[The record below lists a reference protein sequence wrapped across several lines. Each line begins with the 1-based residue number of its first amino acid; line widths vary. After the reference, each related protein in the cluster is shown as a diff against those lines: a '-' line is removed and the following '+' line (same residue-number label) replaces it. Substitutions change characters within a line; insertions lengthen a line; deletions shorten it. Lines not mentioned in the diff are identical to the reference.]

1 MATPQRPK
9 RMFKG
14 QERASRYEVDRQPKA
29 RMEQMASEHQDVL
42 QNIEFVLVNE
52 HRADPTIDD
61 RHVDAALK
69 TALGGA
75 EPEDSRAIDL
85 AEQLASIRQMRE
97 DVPEPVWLECLRVV
111 QQSLKRHSNLRPGER
126 TYLIFAG
133 RFVT

>member
-42 QNIEFVLVNE
+42 QNIEFVLVDG
-52 HRADPTIDD
+52 HREDPTIDD

-69 TALGGA
+69 TALGGK
-75 EPEDSRAIDL
+75 EPEDPRAIDL
-85 AEQLASIRQMRE
+85 AEQLASVRQMRE

-111 QQSLKRHSNLRPGER
+111 QQSVKRHSNLRPGER
-126 TYLIFAG
+126 TYLNFAG
-133 RFVT
+133 RFIT

>member
-111 QQSLKRHSNLRPGER
+111 QQSVKRHSNLRPGER
-126 TYLIFAG
+126 TYLSFAE
-133 RFVT
+133 RFIP